1 MRLNKVFLQGKKSA
15 QTCEDG
21 HVFSEH
27 YAAVV
32 DGVTSKSEK
41 LFSGKTPGRIGM
53 EVVCREIPRLAEDM
67 TVEQAVCQLTLALR
81 SERERMA
88 QEHEVTLLEY
98 PRACAAIYSRAR
110 REIWLIG
117 DCQCCINGKVYTN
130 TKKIDDVLM
139 HLRGFVLECE
149 RLAGK
154 PEEELRQDDPGRQAI
169 LPFLKKQLLFENREG
184 ALGYPVLNG
193 ETVMAEQLVVIPV
206 PADSRVILA
215 TDGYP
220 VLKETLEE
228 SEAALE
234 ALLERDPFCCYENLQ
249 TKGIQRG
256 NVSFDDRCYL
266 QFAT

>member
-1 MRLNKVFLQGKKSA
+1 MQLNKVFLQGKKSGE
-15 QTCEDG
+15 TCEDG
-21 HVFSEH
+21 YVFSEH

-32 DGVTSKSEK
+32 DGVTSKSEH

-53 EVVCREIPRLAEDM
+53 EVICREIPRLADDL
-67 TVEQAVCQLTLALR
+67 TVDQAVRQFSVALR
-81 SERERMA
+81 TERERMA
-88 QEHEVTLLEY
+88 QQHEVTLLEY

-117 DCQCCINGKVYTN
+117 DCQCCINGKVYSN

-154 PEEELRQDDPGRQAI
+154 PEEELRQNDPGRQAI

-184 ALGYPVLNG
+184 TLGYPVLNG
-193 ETVMAEQLVVIPV
+193 EPVIDEQLVVIPV
-206 PADSRVILA
+206 PTGSRVILA

-228 SEAALE
+228 SETALKK
-234 ALLERDPFCCYENLQ
+234 LLERDPFCCHENLQ
-249 TKGIQRG
+249 TKGIQHS

-266 QFAT
+266 EFTT